1 MGAYDN
7 AGFWRANPDALNTNA
22 VRVQDYDTPGTNQ
35 KDTATVNTSSRT
47 NFTGFEY
54 TGKDGT
60 TRTITGLAIAKTEA
74 DLIKWAILEEIQKD
88 EVDTVIEVP
97 TASSSSFVVNHY
109 GSGTLVAVTFD
120 TTRSTLSRG
129 DLPS

>member
-74 DLIKWAILEEIQKD
+74 DLIKWAILDEIKKD
-88 EVDTVIEVP
+88 EVDPVIEIP

>member
-7 AGFWRANPDALNTNA
+7 AGKWRANPDALNENA
-22 VRVQDYDTPGTNQ
+22 VRVQDYDTPGTGQ
-35 KDTATVNTSSRT
+35 KDTATVNTTSRT

-54 TGKDGT
+54 TGKDGE
-60 TRTITGLAIAKTEA
+60 TRTITGLAIPKAEG

-97 TASSSSFVVNHY
+97 TSSQPRLWSI
-109 GSGTLVAVTFD
+109 TTVAV
-120 TTRSTLSRG
+120 LW
-129 DLPS
+129 

>member
-7 AGFWRANPDALNTNA
+7 AGFWRANPDANNTNA
-22 VRVQDYDTPGTNQ
+22 ARVQDYDTPGTGQ
-35 KDTATVNTSSRT
+35 KDTATVTTTART

-54 TGKDGT
+54 TGKDAVK
-60 TRTITGLAIAKTEA
+60 RTITGLTIPKAEA

-88 EVDTVIEVP
+88 EVDTVIEV
-97 TASSSSFVVNHY
+97 TADADECVVIHY

>member
-22 VRVQDYDTPGTNQ
+22 ARVQDYDTPGTNE

-54 TGKDGT
+54 EGKDGE
-60 TRTITGLAIAKTEA
+60 TRTITGLAIAKAEG

-88 EVDTVIEVP
+88 EVDTVIEV
-97 TASSSSFVVNHY
+97 TADASECVINHY

-120 TTRSTLSRG
+120 STRSTLTRG

>member
-60 TRTITGLAIAKTEA
+60 TRTITGLAIAKTEG
-74 DLIKWAILEEIQKD
+74 DLIKWAILEEIKKD
-88 EVDTVIEVP
+88 EVDPVIEVP

>member
-60 TRTITGLAIAKTEA
+60 TRTSTGLAIAKTEA

-97 TASSSSFVVNHY
+97 TASSSSFVVSHY

>member
-7 AGFWRANPDALNTNA
+7 AGKWRANPDALNTNA
-22 VRVQDYDTPGTNQ
+22 VRVQDYDTPGTGQ

-54 TGKDGT
+54 TGKDGE
-60 TRTITGLAIAKTEA
+60 TRIVTGLAIPKTEK
-74 DLIKWAILEEIQKD
+74 DLIKWAILDEIKKD
-88 EVDTVIEVP
+88 EVDPVIEIP

-129 DLPS
+129 ALPS

>member
-22 VRVQDYDTPGTNQ
+22 ARVQDYDNPGTNQ
-35 KDTATVNTSSRT
+35 KDTVTVNTSSRT

-54 TGKDGT
+54 TGKDGE
-60 TRTITGLAIAKTEA
+60 TRTIAGLAIAKAEG

-88 EVDTVIEVP
+88 EVDTVIEV
-97 TASSSSFVVNHY
+97 TADSSSCVVNHY

-129 DLPS
+129 ALPS

>member
-7 AGFWRANPDALNTNA
+7 AGFWRANPDANNTNA
-22 VRVQDYDTPGTNQ
+22 ARVQDYDTPGTNQ
-35 KDTATVNTSSRT
+35 KDTATVTTSART

-54 TGKDGT
+54 TGKDGE
-60 TRTITGLAIAKTEA
+60 TRTITGLTIPKADG
-74 DLIKWAILEEIQKD
+74 DLIKWAILDEIKKD
-88 EVDTVIEVP
+88 EVDPVIEVD
-97 TASSSSFVVNHY
+97 ADSSSCQISHY

>member
-7 AGFWRANPDALNTNA
+7 AGFWRANPDALNANA

-35 KDTATVNTSSRT
+35 KDTATVTTSART

-54 TGKDGT
+54 TGKNGE
-60 TRTITGLAIAKTEA
+60 TRTITGLAIPKAEG
-74 DLIKWAILEEIQKD
+74 DLIKWAILDEIKKD
-88 EVDTVIEVP
+88 EVDPVIEVD
-97 TASSSSFVVNHY
+97 ADSSSCEISHY

-120 TTRSTLSRG
+120 STRSTLSRG

>member
-22 VRVQDYDTPGTNQ
+22 ARVQDYDTPGTNE

-60 TRTITGLAIAKTEA
+60 TRTITGLAIEKTEG

-97 TASSSSFVVNHY
+97 TSSSSSCVINHY

>member
-60 TRTITGLAIAKTEA
+60 TRTITGLAIAKTEK

-129 DLPS
+129 ALPS

>member
-7 AGFWRANPDALNTNA
+7 AGKWRANPAALKTNA
-22 VRVQDYDTPGTNQ
+22 VRVEDYDTPGTGQ

-47 NFTGFEY
+47 SFTGFEY
-54 TGKDGT
+54 TGKDGK
-60 TRTITGLAIAKTEA
+60 TRTVTGLNIAKTEK
-74 DLIKWAILEEIQKD
+74 DLIRWAILEEIQKD
-88 EVDTVIEVP
+88 EVEPVIEVP

-129 DLPS
+129 ALPS

>member
-22 VRVQDYDTPGTNQ
+22 ARVQDYDTPGTNQ
-35 KDTATVNTSSRT
+35 KDTVTVNTSSRT

-60 TRTITGLAIAKTEA
+60 TRTITGLAIEKTEG

-88 EVDTVIEVP
+88 EVETVIEVP
-97 TASSSSFVVNHY
+97 TASSSSCVINHY

>member
-1 MGAYDN
+1 MGAYDT
-7 AGFWRANPDALNTNA
+7 AGRWRANTEALNTNA
-22 VRVQDYDTPGTNQ
+22 VRVIDYDTPGTGQ
-35 KDTATVNTSSRT
+35 KDTATVTVTART

-60 TRTITGLAIAKTEA
+60 TRTITGLTIPKAEG

-97 TASSSSFVVNHY
+97 TSTADSFVVNHY

>member
-60 TRTITGLAIAKTEA
+60 TRTITGLAIAKTEK
-74 DLIKWAILEEIQKD
+74 DLIKWAILEEIKKD
-88 EVDTVIEVP
+88 EVDPVIEVP

-129 DLPS
+129 ALPS

>member
-1 MGAYDN
+1 VEILKKDLNRLTVTSVDRVKNCSEPFAKELLKLWYDRN
-7 AGFWRANPDALNTNA
+7 LKGQVIIYEKSDRILGFTL
-22 VRVQDYDTPGTNQ
+22 V
-35 KDTATVNTSSRT
+35 
-47 NFTGFEY
+47 
-54 TGKDGT
+54 
-60 TRTITGLAIAKTEA
+60 
-74 DLIKWAILEEIQKD
+74 EIQKD

>member
-7 AGFWRANPDALNTNA
+7 AGFWRANPDANNTNA

-74 DLIKWAILEEIQKD
+74 DLIKWAILDEIKKD
-88 EVDTVIEVP
+88 EVDPVIEIP

>member
-7 AGFWRANPDALNTNA
+7 AGKWRANPDALNKNA
-22 VRVQDYDTPGTNQ
+22 VRVQDYDTPGTGQ
-35 KDTATVNTSSRT
+35 KDTATVNTTSVT

-54 TGKDGT
+54 TGKDAVK
-60 TRTITGLAIAKTEA
+60 RTITGLAIPKAEG

-97 TASSSSFVVNHY
+97 TSSSTSFVVNHY

>member
-35 KDTATVNTSSRT
+35 KDTVTVNTSSRT

-60 TRTITGLAIAKTEA
+60 TRTITGLAISKTEG

-97 TASSSSFVVNHY
+97 TSSSSSCVINHY

-120 TTRSTLSRG
+120 STRSTLSRG

>member
-7 AGFWRANPDALNTNA
+7 AGFWRANPDANNTNA
-22 VRVQDYDTPGTNQ
+22 VRVQDYDTPSTNQ
-35 KDTATVNTSSRT
+35 KDTVTVNTSSRT

-54 TGKDGT
+54 TGKDGE
-60 TRTITGLAIAKTEA
+60 TRTITGLAIAKTEG

-97 TASSSSFVVNHY
+97 THSSSSCVINHY

-129 DLPS
+129 ALPS

>member
-7 AGFWRANPDALNTNA
+7 AGKWRANTEALNTNA
-22 VRVQDYDTPGTNQ
+22 VRVQDYDTPGTGQ
-35 KDTATVNTSSRT
+35 KDTATVTTTART

-54 TGKDGT
+54 TGKDAV
-60 TRTITGLAIAKTEA
+60 TRTITGLTIPKAEG

-88 EVDTVIEVP
+88 EVDTVIEV
-97 TASSSSFVVNHY
+97 TADADECVVSHY